1 MRKIS
6 AFEKYDDPTICH
18 EQVVYL
24 NYNGVDKQTIAK
36 ITGYAISTVKTFIY
50 KFADLLSKAKK
61 RFLAVTKKALK
72 EVEPAI
78 EYVKNVPNRFEAKV
92 HNDIIIERVS
102 KNYEKGNSYAY
113 VFTFFNS
120 CGKPQFLKIGKSDTP
135 LARLQN
141 EIPYYRKRGID
152 VSYAV
157 INKLFLA
164 PSGDRALTIEN
175 ALREHY
181 KKQSFGYLRNDRF
194 LDMAY
199 DVNDLRQDSFLK
211 NTVRLCCAV

>member
-1 MRKIS
+1 
-6 AFEKYDDPTICH
+6 
-18 EQVVYL
+18 
-24 NYNGVDKQTIAK
+24 
-36 ITGYAISTVKTFIY
+36 
-50 KFADLLSKAKK
+50 
-61 RFLAVTKKALK
+61 
-72 EVEPAI
+72 
-78 EYVKNVPNRFEAKV
+78 
-92 HNDIIIERVS
+92 
-102 KNYEKGNSYAY
+102 
-113 VFTFFNS
+113 
-120 CGKPQFLKIGKSDTP
+120 
-135 LARLQN
+135 LARLKN
-141 EIPYYRKRGID
+141 EIPYYRKSGFD

-164 PSGDRALTIEN
+164 PSDDRALAIEN